1 MNHDDTSPRSRLV
14 AAVLCAMFGVF
25 GAHRFYLGKTGTG
38 ILMVITF
45 GGLGVWTMIDL
56 ILILFGVFRDVD
68 GKRVFDWVERQDN
81 LGELAERLTE
91 IEKRITEVQ
100 DILISLDDR
109 IQRSTAVRP

>member
-1 MNHDDTSPRSRLV
+1 MNETTSPKSRLV
-14 AAVLCAMFGVF
+14 ASVLCALFGVF

-45 GGLGVWTMIDL
+45 GGLGIWTMVDL
-56 ILILFGVFRDVD
+56 VLILFGVFRDID

-81 LGELAERLTE
+81 LGELTLRLTE

-109 IQRSTAVRP
+109 IQRSTVLKP